1 MDERILRQHISIDH
15 FREKGDKVQGRTKK
29 KILDGD
35 DELSRAQI
43 LQNIAGKIKEVKI
56 AATTH
61 KKSKR
66 EVMK

>member
-1 MDERILRQHISIDH
+1 
-15 FREKGDKVQGRTKK
+15 VQGRTKK